1 MSPESPE
8 SPQMLDNLLI
18 TKGLN
23 SYNPLIQ
30 LAVCVRNLFY
40 CEKNASGYRTRLRK
54 PDNKN
59 SWRQRQEVYSRD

>member
-8 SPQMLDNLLI
+8 RPQMIDNLLI

-30 LAVCVRNLFY
+30 IDVCVRNLFY
-40 CEKNASGYRTRLRK
+40 CEKKTKSVK
-54 PDNKN
+54 I
-59 SWRQRQEVYSRD
+59 